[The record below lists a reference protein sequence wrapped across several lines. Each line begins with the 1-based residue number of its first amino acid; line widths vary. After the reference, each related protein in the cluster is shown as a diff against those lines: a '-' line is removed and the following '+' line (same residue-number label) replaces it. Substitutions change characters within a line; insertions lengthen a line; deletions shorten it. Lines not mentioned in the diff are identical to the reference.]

1 MSSECV
7 SVKIYRRV
15 FMGTHMMFFSV
26 NISKHLIESA
36 CDVMLNILGLILVD
50 LALN

>member
-1 MSSECV
+1 MTIRYQRYVFKCV

-26 NISKHLIESA
+26 NISKHLVERA
-36 CDVMLNILGLILVD
+36 CDVC
-50 LALN
+50 